1 MADNASLIGKRITLC
16 ATGSVAAYRAADICS
31 KLVQAGATVLPLMT
45 ESATAFLHPRTLAT
59 LAGQPC
65 YASLSEDDGGST
77 GIVHITRGQ
86 ETDIILIAPA
96 SANTLANLAHGLCSD
111 IVAATC
117 LASTVPVVVSP
128 AMNTQMWEHPAT
140 QANVALLMER
150 GIHFIPTRHGQL
162 ACRAVGDGKIA
173 ETEDILSFLNALFAS
188 QLVLDEKPLNGKRV
202 LITAGGTREPIDS
215 VRYIGNASSGKMGAA
230 LAQAALDLGALVDV
244 ICGPGVVPMPTGVRR
259 VDIRTTNDLLDKAL
273 LMAVDAD
280 IVIMAAAPAD
290 YRVANPVVG
299 KHKKSDGPPVLDLV
313 ENPDVLRS
321 LVADRRHDQLI
332 VGFAAEVGDPVPEAI
347 RKCADKGCD
356 FVVGNNIATEHGAF
370 GSETTELVLCSAQD
384 VVQHFEPAT
393 KTIAAQLLMQLL
405 ASALLERPAA
415 LV

>member
-1 MADNASLIGKRITLC
+1 MADNASLVGKRITLC

-111 IVAATC
+111 IVSATC
-117 LASTVPVVVSP
+117 LAATVPVVVSP

-140 QANVALLMER
+140 QANVALLTQR
-150 GIHFIPTRHGQL
+150 GIQFIPTRQGQL

-173 ETEDILSFLNALFAS
+173 ETEDILSFLNALFAA
-188 QLVLDEKPLNGKRV
+188 QQERPLMGKHV
-202 LITAGGTREPIDS
+202 LITAGGTREPIDA

-230 LAQAALDLGALVDV
+230 LAQAALSLGATVTVL
-244 ICGPGVVPMPTGVRR
+244 CGPGVVQMPAAATR
-259 VDIRTTNDLLDKAL
+259 VDVTTTQDLLDKAL
-273 LMAVDAD
+273 PLAASAD
-280 IVIMAAAPAD
+280 MVVMAAAPAD
-290 YRVANPVVG
+290 YRVANPATG
-299 KHKKSDGPPVLDLV
+299 KYKKSDGPPVLELV
-313 ENPDVLRS
+313 ENPDVL
-321 LVADRRHDQLI
+321 LQIVASRRPNQLI
-332 VGFAAEVGDPVPEAI
+332 VGFAAEAGDPAQEAI
-347 RKCADKGCD
+347 RKCVSKGCD

-370 GSETTELVLCSAQD
+370 GSETTELVLCSTQE
-384 VVQHFEPAT
+384 VTHHFGPAT
-393 KTIAAQLLMQLL
+393 KNAAAEHLMYTL
-405 ASALLERPAA
+405 ASVLREREN
-415 LV
+415 LSV

>member
-1 MADNASLIGKRITLC
+1 MADNASLVGKRITLC

-111 IVAATC
+111 IVSATC
-117 LASTVPVVVSP
+117 LAATAPVVVSP

-140 QANVALLMER
+140 QANVALLRQR
-150 GIHFIPTRHGQL
+150 GIQFIPTRQGQL

-173 ETEDILSFLNALFAS
+173 ETEDILSFVNALFAA
-188 QLVLDEKPLNGKRV
+188 QQERPLMGKHV
-202 LITAGGTREPIDS
+202 LITAGGTREPIDA

-230 LAQAALDLGALVDV
+230 LASAALALGATVTVL
-244 ICGPGVVPMPTGVRR
+244 CGPGVVQMPAAATR
-259 VDIRTTNDLLDKAL
+259 VDITTTQDLLDKAL
-273 LMAVDAD
+273 PLAGSAD
-280 IVIMAAAPAD
+280 MVVMAAAPAD
-290 YRVANPVVG
+290 YRVSNPAAG
-299 KHKKSDGPPVLDLV
+299 KHKRSDGPPVLELV
-313 ENPDVLRS
+313 ENPDVLMQI
-321 LVADRRHDQLI
+321 VASRRPNQLI
-332 VGFAAEVGDPVPEAI
+332 VGFAAEAGDPAQEAI
-347 RKCADKGCD
+347 RKCASKGCD

-370 GSETTELVLCSAQD
+370 GSETTELVLCSSQE
-384 VVQHFEPAT
+384 VTQHFGPAT
-393 KTIAAQLLMQLL
+393 KTAAAEQLMQTL
-405 ASALLERPAA
+405 ASALCERQN
-415 LV
+415 LSV

>member
-1 MADNASLIGKRITLC
+1 MADNSSLVGKRITLC

-31 KLVQAGATVLPLMT
+31 KLVQAGVTVLPLMT

-59 LAGQPC
+59 LAGQAC
-65 YASLSEDDGGST
+65 YASLSDDDGGST

-111 IVAATC
+111 IVSATC
-117 LASTVPVVVSP
+117 LAATVPVVVSP

-140 QANVALLMER
+140 QANVAILMER

-188 QLVLDEKPLNGKRV
+188 RQDQPLKGKHV
-202 LITAGGTREPIDS
+202 LITAGGTREPIDA
-215 VRYIGNASSGKMGAA
+215 VRFIGNASSGKMGAA
-230 LAQAALDLGALVDV
+230 LAQAALDLGASVDV
-244 ICGPGVVPMPTGVRR
+244 ICGPGAVPMPAAAKCVAIT
-259 VDIRTTNDLLDKAL
+259 TTNDLLEKAR

-280 IVIMAAAPAD
+280 IVVMAAAPAD
-290 YRVANPVVG
+290 YRVVQPLMG
-299 KHKKSDGPPVLDLV
+299 KHKKSDGPPVLELI

-321 LVADRRHDQLI
+321 LVADRRDGQLV
-332 VGFAAEVGDPVPEAI
+332 VGFAAEAGDPGPETI
-347 RKCADKGCD
+347 RKCASKGCD
-356 FVVGNNIATEHGAF
+356 FVVGNDIANQHGAF
-370 GSETTELVLCSAQD
+370 GSETTQLVLCNAQT
-384 VVQHFEPAT
+384 VVNRFEPST
-393 KTIAAQLLMQLL
+393 KTIAAQQLMQLL
-405 ASALLERPAA
+405 ASALLER
-415 LV
+415 

>member
-1 MADNASLIGKRITLC
+1 MADNASLVGKRITLC

-65 YASLSEDDGGST
+65 YTSLSEDDGGST

-111 IVAATC
+111 IVSATC
-117 LASTVPVVVSP
+117 LAATVPVVVSP

-140 QANVALLMER
+140 QANVALLRQR
-150 GIHFIPTRHGQL
+150 GIQFIPTRQGQL

-173 ETEDILSFLNALFAS
+173 ETEDILSFVNALFAAH
-188 QLVLDEKPLNGKRV
+188 QERPLMGKHV
-202 LITAGGTREPIDS
+202 LITAGGTREPIDA

-230 LAQAALDLGALVDV
+230 LASAALALGATVTVL
-244 ICGPGVVPMPTGVRR
+244 CGPGVVQMPAAATR
-259 VDIRTTNDLLDKAL
+259 VDITTTQDLLDKAL
-273 LMAVDAD
+273 PLATNAD
-280 IVIMAAAPAD
+280 IVVMAAAPAD
-290 YRVANPVVG
+290 YRVAQPAAG
-299 KHKKSDGPPVLDLV
+299 KHKRSDGPPVLELV
-313 ENPDVLRS
+313 ENPDVLMQI
-321 LVADRRHDQLI
+321 VASRRPNQLM
-332 VGFAAEVGDPVPEAI
+332 VGFAAEAGDPAPEAI
-347 RKCADKGCD
+347 RKCATKGCD

-370 GSETTELVLCSAQD
+370 GSETTELVLCSSQE
-384 VVQHFEPAT
+384 VTHHFGPAT
-393 KTIAAQLLMQLL
+393 KTAAAEHLMYTL
-405 ASALLERPAA
+405 ASALRERQN
-415 LV
+415 LSV